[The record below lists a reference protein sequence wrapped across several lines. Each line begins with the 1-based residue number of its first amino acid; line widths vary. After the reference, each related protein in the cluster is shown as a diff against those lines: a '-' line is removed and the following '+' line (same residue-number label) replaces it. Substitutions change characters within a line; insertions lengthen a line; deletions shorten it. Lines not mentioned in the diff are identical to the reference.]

1 MELLFVVLLAASFSL
16 AVRYFFRRRE
26 TFGSALF
33 PAIGA
38 AVASIVWAG
47 LTWLGWSFGDGWI
60 WVVSLLA
67 GPLVC
72 LAIGFVLPPRRQKAD
87 AALLDSLSRAG

>member
-16 AVRYFFRRRE
+16 AVRYIFRGRE

-38 AVASIVWAG
+38 AVGALVWAG
-47 LTWLGWSFGDGWI
+47 LTWLGWSFDGGWI
-60 WVVSLLA
+60 WVASLLA

-72 LAIGFVLPPRRQKAD
+72 LGIGFLLPQRRQKAD
-87 AALLDSLSRAG
+87 AALLDSLSKA